1 MPRNE
6 RRQVCWREPL
16 SNRGRLLPKD
26 GTTLTEELSPRND
39 NTLATRTLGTC
50 RKTAYIQATSSEK
63 NMAARNP
70 YEVLGVKKEATADDI
85 RKAYR
90 ALAKKHHPDLNP
102 GNKRAEA
109 LFKEISAAYDL
120 LSDAD
125 KRARFDRGEIDE
137 AGNEKPRAYAY
148 QDFAEGAPGA
158 KYRTSQENMS
168 PEDLDD
174 LFSFFGRGGFGQG
187 SGGGRAGG
195 GEGATIRMR
204 GGDRQYAL
212 TVDFLDAVNGAK
224 QRLELAPGKS
234 LDVTIPAGV
243 RDGQVLRLSGQ
254 GGPGLGGAPAG
265 DALIEIRIAPHA
277 WFRREGDDIH
287 LDLPVTLGEAVLGG
301 RVTVPTPTG
310 AVTMTVPPHSNTGT
324 VLRLRDKG
332 VAGKGDELVTLK
344 VVLPSEGDAELDTF
358 LKDWAAKHPYDPRKG
373 IRT

>member
-1 MPRNE
+1 
-6 RRQVCWREPL
+6 
-16 SNRGRLLPKD
+16 
-26 GTTLTEELSPRND
+26 
-39 NTLATRTLGTC
+39 
-50 RKTAYIQATSSEK
+50 
-63 NMAARNP
+63 MAARNP
-70 YEVLGVKKEATADDI
+70 YEVLGVKKEAMADEI
-85 RKAYR
+85 RTAYR

-102 GNKRAEA
+102 GNKQAEA

-158 KYRTSQENMS
+158 KYRTQEGVS

-174 LFSFFGRGGFGQG
+174 LFSFFGRGGGFSQG
-187 SGGGRAGG
+187 GSR

-204 GGDRQYAL
+204 GADRQYAL

-373 IRT
+373 MRS

>member
-1 MPRNE
+1 
-6 RRQVCWREPL
+6 
-16 SNRGRLLPKD
+16 
-26 GTTLTEELSPRND
+26 
-39 NTLATRTLGTC
+39 
-50 RKTAYIQATSSEK
+50 
-63 NMAARNP
+63 MAARNP
-70 YEVLGVKKEATADDI
+70 YEVLGVKKEATSDELRA
-85 RKAYR
+85 AYR

-102 GNKRAEA
+102 GNKQAEA
-109 LFKEISAAYDL
+109 RFKEISAAYDL
-120 LSDAD
+120 LSDPD

-137 AGNEKPRAYAY
+137 SGNEKPRAYAY

-158 KYRTSQENMS
+158 KYRAQEGVA

-187 SGGGRAGG
+187 GAR

-243 RDGQVLRLSGQ
+243 RDGQILRLAGQ
-254 GGPGLGGAPAG
+254 GGPGLGGGAAG

-277 WFRREGDDIH
+277 LFRREGDDIL

-310 AVTMTVPPHSNTGT
+310 PVTMTVPPHSNTGS
-324 VLRLRDKG
+324 VLRLKGKG
-332 VAGKGDELVTLK
+332 VAGKGDELVTLR
-344 VVLPSEGDAELDTF
+344 VALPQGADAELDTF
-358 LKDWAAKHPYDPRKG
+358 LKDWAGKHPYDPRQG
-373 IRT
+373 MRS